1 MSPNEY
7 ELESYRFLKLLYKAE
22 HNNYVYRLIS
32 LQLCTDAKG
41 TLTGM
46 RTVITNYTAPKLN
59 ASNTVT
65 MNRIGT
71 VSDKG
76 ITCSPLNI
84 DAVNGEYLATVTLA
98 YGS

>member
-1 MSPNEY
+1 
-7 ELESYRFLKLLYKAE
+7 
-22 HNNYVYRLIS
+22 
-32 LQLCTDAKG
+32 
-41 TLTGM
+41 M

-84 DAVNGEYLATVTLA
+84 DAVNGEYLASVTLA